1 MPVCSRNTTSI
12 LALQDRTRLPSLQF
26 RNAPQA
32 VLRGDRTEPG
42 SQPHSNF
49 DGCAWHEKLWAG
61 AIPVHRLP
69 ELHTGNDGH
78 QCWRLD
84 TTRSYMHLMCFR
96 TRFFIFS
103 HLTRDRTA
111 FPGRHDILSFYLDQV
126 ITTYEI
132 CLRSMDHVI
141 EMAGI
146 GTRII
151 SFLLFFSASHV
162 LSILKKDRQAEG
174 ANVLEH

>member
-1 MPVCSRNTTSI
+1 
-12 LALQDRTRLPSLQF
+12 
-26 RNAPQA
+26 
-32 VLRGDRTEPG
+32 
-42 SQPHSNF
+42 
-49 DGCAWHEKLWAG
+49 
-61 AIPVHRLP
+61 
-69 ELHTGNDGH
+69 
-78 QCWRLD
+78 
-84 TTRSYMHLMCFR
+84 MHLMCFR

-146 GTRII
+146 GTWII
-151 SFLLFFSASHV
+151 SFLFSFQPYISCRFFLRMGKPKGQMSWSIRRAFFFFLCCMILTLPSALFYFILCILDFTLCTCCAPALIAFLRHRVFYIFVTVYLSH
-162 LSILKKDRQAEG
+162 
-174 ANVLEH
+174 